1 MSIEPL
7 DPSVAVFM
15 QGNIHACPMR
25 GHSTSFQ
32 LVDEFGDGKPYAG
45 LTYEIIDYEDTVYTG
60 KLDTTGSGNLINH
73 YCGPVVLKFN
83 QPFKGIETLYKDLRT
98 REHYPLPITELQVRA
113 EKTRFFSKSGVRTQA
128 NPAKDL
134 AESNAYYQ
142 VEVSELVKHV
152 AHLPPLAERRDPPN
166 MVVHRLMRSTPQTR
180 TFAQIDTSV
189 PDGGMGAIFT
199 QASMATVELGFSPP
213 PPKPKGI
220 ALLPNKH
227 HVLEVRPMRA
237 LRPMLSTGNEF
248 CALNLYQ
255 LSLMATLSYTDF
267 GQEPN
272 TQPVKTDRVSFPVQP
287 SSGNWFDHALPLFD
301 ELWKVDASQTQK
313 YYPLYEEV
321 PYSKRLE
328 VVPFD
333 PQLYPEVNDPALGDQ
348 QEHPARLHFFDDR
361 KQADSTDTQAFITHH
376 DELILISVR
385 GTSETLPDGLRDGD
399 AYQVPFQEGEG
410 KVHRGFYGGA
420 QAVFPF
426 VVSYLERFYSGQKL
440 LITGHS
446 LGGAIA
452 LILSEMLRR
461 NQRYQPD
468 IVLYTYGAPRA
479 GDTTFINSAQ
489 PLIHHRIVNQNDPV
503 PSVPATWMNTYARP
517 KPMYTANGVV
527 LALNPVAGFALLVWG
542 MSNFLGDNYGHH
554 GALRH
559 FMPVV
564 FGKEHKSSILWQ
576 PGCSIIN
583 DHGCA
588 EALRNINGSPKRG
601 SFLEQ
606 IFAAGDHSMVGSY
619 IPGCWASLRRWQ
631 EAQQFQRSLV
641 TYREFEWVSGALK
654 NLKDQ
659 LSALKR
665 NLRDHPSA
673 YVRHEERT
681 HKTAVLDREI
691 SKIEMTHARLVALHG
706 QRVTEADV
714 YGSYADQPEWVQEN
728 LLRWNAHPENL
739 VQEQLAMIPP
749 AAQDHDA
756 AIAAMTRG
764 HAVGAPFQL
773 DIDSIV

>member
-7 DPSVAVFM
+7 DPNVAEFM
-15 QGNIHACPMR
+15 QGSIHACPRR

-45 LTYEIIDYEDTVYTG
+45 LTYEIIDHEDTVYTG
-60 KLDTTGSGNLINH
+60 KLDAKGSGNVKNH
-73 YCGPVVLKFN
+73 FCGPVVLKLTHSYQGRN
-83 QPFKGIETLYKDLRT
+83 DDYSELIRRK
-98 REHYPLPITELQVRA
+98 HYPLPITELQVRA
-113 EKTRFFSKSGVRTQA
+113 EKTRFFHKTGVRTQA

-134 AESNAYYQ
+134 AETNAYCQ
-142 VEVSELVKHV
+142 IEVSELVNHI
-152 AHLPPLAERRDPPN
+152 AHLPPLALRRDPPN
-166 MVVHRLMRSTPQTR
+166 MVVHKLMRPAPKSR
-180 TFAQIDTSV
+180 SFAVVDRSALDAGLSV
-189 PDGGMGAIFT
+189 LFSKAD
-199 QASMATVELGFSPP
+199 MATVELGFFPP
-213 PPKPKGI
+213 PPKPEGI

-237 LRPMLSTGNEF
+237 LRPMLSTGDEF

-272 TQPVKTDRVSFPVQP
+272 TQPVRTDSVTFTVQP
-287 SSGNWFDHALPLFD
+287 SSGHWFGHALPQFD
-301 ELWKVDASQTQK
+301 ELWKVDALQTK
-313 YYPLYEEV
+313 KFYPLYEEV

-333 PQLYPEVNDPALGDQ
+333 PSLYPEVNNPDLGYQ
-348 QEHPARLHFFDDR
+348 QEHPAKLHFFDDR
-361 KQADSTDTQAFITHH
+361 DKNNSTDTQAFITHH

-385 GTSETLPDGLRDGD
+385 GTSEIKPDAMRDGD
-399 AYQVPFQEGEG
+399 AYQVPFEEGEG

-420 QAVFPF
+420 QAVYPF

-446 LGGAIA
+446 LGGAVA

-479 GDTTFINSAQ
+479 GDTTFIESAQ

-503 PSVPATWMNTYARP
+503 PSVPATWMNTFANP
-517 KPMYTANGVV
+517 KPMYIANGAV
-527 LALNPVAGFALLVWG
+527 LVITPAAGFALLVWG
-542 MSNFLGDNYGHH
+542 MTNFFGDDYGHH

-564 FGKEHKSSILWQ
+564 FGKEHQSSILWQ

-588 EALRNINGSPKRG
+588 EALRNINGLPKRG
-601 SFLEQ
+601 SFLKQ
-606 IFAAGDHSMVGSY
+606 LFAAGDHSMVGSY

-631 EAQQFQRSLV
+631 EAQQLKRSLV
-641 TYREFEWVSGALK
+641 TPREFEWVSGALENIRK
-654 NLKDQ
+654 Q
-659 LSALKR
+659 LRAVER
-665 NLRDHPSA
+665 EIQAHPSA
-673 YVRHEERT
+673 YVRHQERN
-681 HKTAVLDREI
+681 HKTTVLNNEI
-691 SKIEMTHARLVALHG
+691 DKIKMTHDRLVALRG
-706 QRVTEADV
+706 QRITEADV
-714 YGSYADQPEWVQEN
+714 YGSYADQLEWVQEN

-739 VQEQLAMIPP
+739 VQEQLAMIPT
-749 AAQDHDA
+749 AAEDHDA
-756 AIAAMTRG
+756 AIAAMTGG
-764 HAVGAPFQL
+764 HAVGAPYEL
-773 DIDSIV
+773 NIDSFV

>member
-7 DPSVAVFM
+7 DRSVAVFM

-60 KLDTTGSGNLINH
+60 KLDTAGSGNVNNH
-73 YCGPVVLKFN
+73 YCGPVVIKFN
-83 QPFKGIETLYKDLRT
+83 QAFKGTEAFYKDLRT

-142 VEVSELVKHV
+142 VEVSELVKHL

-180 TFAQIDTSV
+180 TFMQIDTNA
-189 PDGGMGAIFT
+189 PDGGMGAIFS
-199 QASMATVELGFSPP
+199 QADMASVELGFSPP

-287 SSGNWFDHALPLFD
+287 SSGNWFGHALPQFD

-348 QEHPARLHFFDDR
+348 QELPAKLHFFDDR

-542 MSNFLGDNYGHH
+542 MSNFLGDDYGHH
-554 GALRH
+554 GELRH

-588 EALRNINGSPKRG
+588 EALRNINGSPRRG

-606 IFAAGDHSMVGSY
+606 IFAAGDHSMIGSY

-659 LSALKR
+659 LSAVKR

-673 YVRHEERT
+673 YVRHEEKT

-728 LLRWNAHPENL
+728 LRRWNAHPENL

-756 AIAAMTRG
+756 AIAAMTGG

>member
-7 DPSVAVFM
+7 DPNIAAFM
-15 QGNIHACPMR
+15 QGSIHACPRR

-45 LTYEIIDYEDTVYTG
+45 LTYEVIDYEGSVYAG
-60 KLDTTGSGNLINH
+60 KLDAKGSGNVKNH
-73 YCGPVVLKFN
+73 YCGPVVLKLTHSYQGRN
-83 QPFKGIETLYKDLRT
+83 DDYSELT
-98 REHYPLPITELQVRA
+98 RRKHYPLPITELQVRA
-113 EKTRFFSKSGVRTQA
+113 EKTRFFNKSGVRTQA

-134 AESNAYYQ
+134 AANAAYYQ

-152 AHLPPLAERRDPPN
+152 AHLPPLAQRSDPPN
-166 MVVHRLMRSTPQTR
+166 MVVHALMRSAPKTR
-180 TFAQIDTSV
+180 SFAQVDENL
-189 PDGGMGAIFT
+189 PDKGASAIFS
-199 QASMATVELGFSPP
+199 QGQLATVELGFSPP
-213 PPKPKGI
+213 PPKPQGI

-237 LRPMLSTGNEF
+237 LRPMLSTSNEF

-272 TQPVKTDRVSFPVQP
+272 TQPVKTDSVSFPLQP
-287 SSGNWFDHALPLFD
+287 SSGNWFGHALPQFD
-301 ELWKVDASQTQK
+301 EVWKVDALQTKK

-333 PQLYPEVNDPALGDQ
+333 PSLYPEVNNPDLGDQ
-348 QEHPARLHFFDDR
+348 QEHPAKLHFFDDR
-361 KQADSTDTQAFITHH
+361 QQVQSTDTQAFICHH

-385 GTSETLPDGLRDGD
+385 GTSEIWPDGLRDGD
-399 AYQVPFQEGEG
+399 AYQVPFEEGEG

-420 QAVFPF
+420 LAAYPF
-426 VVSYLERFYSGQKL
+426 IVTYLDKFYSGQKL

-446 LGGAIA
+446 LGGAVA

-461 NQRYQPD
+461 DKRFDPD

-489 PLIHHRIVNQNDPV
+489 PLIHHRVVNQNDPV
-503 PSVPATWMNTYARP
+503 PSVPATWMNTFA
-517 KPMYTANGVV
+517 KPMPMYIANGAV
-527 LALNPVAGFALLVWG
+527 LVITPAAGFALLVWG
-542 MSNFLGDNYGHH
+542 MTNFFGDDYGHH

-564 FGKEHKSSILWQ
+564 FGKEHQSSILWQ

-588 EALRNINGSPKRG
+588 EALRNINGLPKRG
-601 SFLEQ
+601 SFLKQ
-606 IFAAGDHSMVGSY
+606 LFAAGDHSMVGSY

-631 EAQQFQRSLV
+631 EAQQLNRSLV
-641 TYREFEWVSGALK
+641 TPREFEWVSGALENIRK
-654 NLKDQ
+654 Q
-659 LSALKR
+659 LRAVER
-665 NLRDHPSA
+665 EIQAHPSA
-673 YVRHEERT
+673 YVRHEERN
-681 HKTAVLDREI
+681 HKVTVLNNEI
-691 SKIEMTHARLVALHG
+691 DKIKMTHDRLVALRS

-749 AAQDHDA
+749 AAEDHDA
-756 AIAAMTRG
+756 AIAAMTGG

>member
-1 MSIEPL
+1 MSIESL
-7 DPSVAVFM
+7 DPSVAAFM
-15 QGNIHACPMR
+15 QGNIHACPLR
-25 GHSTSFQ
+25 SHSTTFQ

-45 LTYEIIDYEDTVYTG
+45 LTFEIIDYEDAVYSGQLDASGTG
-60 KLDTTGSGNLINH
+60 KVTNH
-73 YCGPVVLKFN
+73 FCGPLTLKLN
-83 QPFKGIETLYKDLRT
+83 HSYQGRNDDYSELVRRK
-98 REHYPLPITELQVRA
+98 HYPLPITELQVRA

-134 AESNAYYQ
+134 AETNAYYQ

-180 TFAQIDTSV
+180 TFAQIDPSV
-189 PDGGMGAIFT
+189 PDGGMSAIFS

-255 LSLMATLSYTDF
+255 LSLMATLSYADF

-272 TQPVKTDRVSFPVQP
+272 TQPVKTDRVSFPVQT
-287 SSGNWFDHALPLFD
+287 SSGNWFGHALPQFD
-301 ELWKVDASQTQK
+301 ELWKVDASQTKK

-348 QEHPARLHFFDDR
+348 QEHPAKLHFFDDR
-361 KQADSTDTQAFITHH
+361 NEDNSTDTQAFITHH

-542 MSNFLGDNYGHH
+542 MSNFLGDDYGHH
-554 GALRH
+554 GELRH

-659 LSALKR
+659 LSAVKR

>member
-7 DPSVAVFM
+7 DPSVAAFM
-15 QGNIHACPMR
+15 QGNIHACPIR

-32 LVDEFGDGKPYAG
+32 LVDEFGDGKSYAG

-60 KLDTTGSGNLINH
+60 KLDATGSGNVNDH

-83 QPFKGIETLYKDLRT
+83 QPFKGTEALYKDLRT

-113 EKTRFFSKSGVRTQA
+113 EKTHFFTKSGVRTQA

-134 AESNAYYQ
+134 AGTNAYYQ

-166 MVVHRLMRSTPQTR
+166 MVAHKLMRSTPQTR
-180 TFAQIDTSV
+180 TFAQIDSNA
-189 PDGGMGAIFT
+189 PDAGMSAIFS

-213 PPKPKGI
+213 PPEPKGI

-237 LRPMLSTGNEF
+237 LRPMLSIGNEF

-272 TQPVKTDRVSFPVQP
+272 TQPVKTDCVSFPAQP
-287 SSGNWFDHALPLFD
+287 SSGNWFGHALPQFD
-301 ELWKVDASQTQK
+301 ELWKVDASQTKK

-348 QEHPARLHFFDDR
+348 QEHPAKLHFFDDR
-361 KQADSTDTQAFITHH
+361 DKDNSTDTQAFITHH
-376 DELILISVR
+376 DEVILISVR

-479 GDTTFINSAQ
+479 GDTTFIANAQ
-489 PLIHHRIVNQNDPV
+489 SLTHHRIVNQNDPV
-503 PSVPATWMNTYARP
+503 PSVPATWMNTYAEP
-517 KPMYTANGVV
+517 KQMYTANGVV
-527 LALNPVAGFALLVWG
+527 LALQPVAGFALLVWG
-542 MSNFLGDNYGHH
+542 VTNFFGEDYGHH
-554 GALRH
+554 GELRH

-576 PGCSIIN
+576 PGCSLIN

-588 EALRNINGSPKRG
+588 QALRNINGLPKRG

-606 IFAAGDHSMVGSY
+606 LAAASDHSMVGSY
-619 IPGCWASLRRWQ
+619 IPGCWASMRRWQ
-631 EAQQFQRSLV
+631 EAQQLKRSVV

-659 LSALKR
+659 LSAVKR

-681 HKTAVLDREI
+681 HKTTVLDREI

-714 YGSYADQPEWVQEN
+714 YGSYAEQPEWVQEN

-756 AIAAMTRG
+756 AIAAMTGG
-764 HAVGAPFQL
+764 HAVGAPYQL

>member
-1 MSIEPL
+1 MSVEPL
-7 DPSVAVFM
+7 AASDASFM
-15 QGNIHACPMR
+15 QGNIHACPLR
-25 GHSTSFQ
+25 GHTTTFQ

-45 LTYEIIDYEDTVYTG
+45 LTYEVIDYEDTVYSG
-60 KLDTTGSGNLINH
+60 KLDATGSGKVIDH
-73 YCGPVVLKFN
+73 YCGPVTLKLN
-83 QPFKGIETLYKDLRT
+83 QFYQGKEETYARLKQRP
-98 REHYPLPITELQVRA
+98 HYPLPITELQVRA
-113 EKTRFFSKSGVRTQA
+113 EQTRFFHTTGVRTQA
-128 NPAKDL
+128 NPAKNLTDTH
-134 AESNAYYQ
+134 AYYQ

-152 AHLPPLAERRDPPN
+152 AHLPPLAQRRDPPN
-166 MVVHRLMRSTPQTR
+166 MLVHKLLRSAPKSR
-180 TFAQIDTSV
+180 TFKQVDTTA
-189 PDGGMGAIFT
+189 PDGGLSAIFN
-199 QASMATVELGFSPP
+199 QEDMATVELGFFPP

-237 LRPMLSTGNEF
+237 LRPMLSTSDDF

-255 LSLMATLSYTDF
+255 LSLLATLSYSDF

-272 TQPVKTDRVSFPVQP
+272 TQPVETDSVSFPLQP
-287 SSGNWFDHALPLFD
+287 SSGNWFGHALAQFD
-301 ELWKVDASQTQK
+301 ELWQVDAAQTQK

-333 PQLYPEVNDPALGDQ
+333 PQLYPEVNDPALGDE
-348 QEHPARLHFFDDR
+348 QENPAKLHFLDDR
-361 KQADSTDTQAFITHH
+361 NKDNSTDTQAFICHH

-385 GTSETLPDGLRDGD
+385 GTSEIWPDGLRDGD
-399 AYQVPFQEGEG
+399 AYQVAFEEGEG

-420 QAVFPF
+420 LAAYPF
-426 VVSYLERFYSGQKL
+426 IVTYLDKFYSGQKL

-446 LGGAIA
+446 LGGAVA

-461 NQRYQPD
+461 DKRFDPD

-479 GDTTFINSAQ
+479 GDTTFIESAKA
-489 PLIHHRIVNQNDPV
+489 LIHHRIVNQNDPV
-503 PSVPATWMNTYARP
+503 PSVPATWMNTFAKP
-517 KPMYTANGVV
+517 EPMYIANGAV
-527 LALNPVAGFALLVWG
+527 LVITPAAGFALLVWG
-542 MSNFLGDNYGHH
+542 MTNFFGDDYGHH

-564 FGKEHKSSILWQ
+564 FGKEHQSSILWQ

-588 EALRNINGSPKRG
+588 EALRNINGLPKRG
-601 SFLEQ
+601 SFLKQ
-606 IFAAGDHSMVGSY
+606 LFAAGDHSMVGSY

-631 EAQQFQRSLV
+631 EAQQLKRSLV
-641 TYREFEWVSGALK
+641 TPREFEWVSGALENIRK
-654 NLKDQ
+654 Q
-659 LSALKR
+659 LRAVER
-665 NLRDHPSA
+665 EIQAHPSA
-673 YVRHEERT
+673 YVRHQERN
-681 HKTAVLDREI
+681 HKTTVLNNEI
-691 SKIEMTHARLVALHG
+691 DKIKMTHDRLVALRG

-728 LLRWNAHPENL
+728 LVRWNAHPENL
-739 VQEQLAMIPP
+739 VQEQLAMIPT
-749 AAQDHDA
+749 AAEDHDA
-756 AIAAMTRG
+756 AIAAMTSG

>member
-7 DPSVAVFM
+7 DPSVAAFM

-45 LTYEIIDYEDTVYTG
+45 LIYEIIDYEETVYTG
-60 KLDTTGSGNLINH
+60 KLDATGSGKVLKH
-73 YCGPVVLKFN
+73 YCGPVTLKLNKFY
-83 QPFKGIETLYKDLRT
+83 QGKEEIYARLRE
-98 REHYPLPITELQVRA
+98 RSHYPLPITELQVRA
-113 EKTRFFSKSGVRTQA
+113 EKTRFFTKSGVRTQA

-134 AESNAYYQ
+134 AGTNAYYQ

-166 MVVHRLMRSTPQTR
+166 MVVHKLMRSTPQTR
-180 TFAQIDTSV
+180 TFAQVDTSA
-189 PDGGMGAIFT
+189 PDGGLSAIFS

-213 PPKPKGI
+213 PPKPKGV

-255 LSLMATLSYTDF
+255 LSLMASLSYSDF

-272 TQPVKTDRVSFPVQP
+272 TQPVKTDRVSFPLQP
-287 SSGNWFDHALPLFD
+287 SSGNWFGHALSQFD
-301 ELWKVDASQTQK
+301 ELWKVDASQTKK

-321 PYSKRLE
+321 PYSRRLE

-348 QEHPARLHFFDDR
+348 QEHPAKLHFFDDR
-361 KQADSTDTQAFITHH
+361 KQTDSTDTQAFITHH

-385 GTSETLPDGLRDGD
+385 GTSEVLPDGLRDGD

-461 NQRYQPD
+461 DPQYLPQ

-479 GDTTFINSAQ
+479 GDTSFIKSAL

-542 MSNFLGDNYGHH
+542 MTNFLGDDYGHH
-554 GALRH
+554 GELRH

-588 EALRNINGSPKRG
+588 KALQKIADLPERAP
-601 SFLEQ
+601 FLKQ
-606 IFAAGDHSMVGSY
+606 LFAAGDHSMVASY

-631 EAQQFQRSLV
+631 ESQQLKRSLV
-641 TYREFEWVSGALK
+641 THVELEWVSRVLE
-654 NLKDQ
+654 NLKRQ
-659 LSALKR
+659 LRAVEREIR
-665 NLRDHPSA
+665 NHPSA
-673 YVRHEERT
+673 YVRHQERT
-681 HKTAVLDREI
+681 HKTSVLNNEI
-691 SKIEMTHARLVALHG
+691 DKIEMTRARLLALRG
-706 QRVTEADV
+706 ELVTDVDV

-749 AAQDHDA
+749 ATEDHDA
-756 AIAAMTRG
+756 AIAAMTGG
-764 HAVGAPFQL
+764 HPVGEPFDL
-773 DIDSIV
+773 DIDSFV